1 VRWLA
6 LSLLVSV
13 GIECLGMAFWWPEAG
28 VEHSRSMLQAELGFL
43 KQDVRESFWSDDPA
57 RFAASWAERARYV
70 LVELTGIKRV
80 SAWIAQPE
88 DHKAS
93 AIRSSLRRLGR
104 AIAPYAEAV
113 LTIAQVFAVRL
124 AILILALPT
133 FALFSLVGLVDGL
146 VRRDL
151 RRWGGGRES
160 SYLYHYAKQSV
171 WRFVVIAGIIYLASP
186 ISVHPALVLMPFATL
201 FAISIGITA
210 STFKKYL

>member
-1 VRWLA
+1 
-6 LSLLVSV
+6 
-13 GIECLGMAFWWPEAG
+13 MAFWWPEAG
-28 VEHSRSMLQAELGFL
+28 VEHSRAMLQAELEYL
-43 KQDVRESFWSDDPA
+43 AQDVRESLLSNDPA
-57 RFAASWAERARYV
+57 RFAASSAEQARYV
-70 LVELTGIKRV
+70 LLELTGIKRLSMWV
-80 SAWIAQPE
+80 SRPVGQRTSGA
-88 DHKAS
+88 
-93 AIRSSLRRLGR
+93 RSTMRRLGQ
-104 AIAPYAEAV
+104 AIAPYGQAI

-160 SYLYHYAKQSV
+160 SYLYHYAKNSV
-171 WRFVVIAGIIYLASP
+171 WRFVVIACILYLALPFSL
-186 ISVHPALVLMPFATL
+186 HPSYILLPFAML